1 MSDNV
6 DPPVHVLYGVW
17 VPTKGWASRPAD
29 WYPYRKNRPRFFAS
43 HAYAKRLAKVK
54 GGQLI
59 AFDVVPTLRS
69 WPSLEADAKG

>member
-6 DPPVHVLYGVW
+6 EPPLHVLYGVW
-17 VPTKGWASRPAD
+17 VPTKGWVH
-29 WYPYRKNRPRFFAS
+29 PYKYNSAGFSKSPGFWKR
-43 HAYAKRLAKVK
+43 HGMAKRAAANA

-69 WPSLEADAKG
+69 WPSLEADANL